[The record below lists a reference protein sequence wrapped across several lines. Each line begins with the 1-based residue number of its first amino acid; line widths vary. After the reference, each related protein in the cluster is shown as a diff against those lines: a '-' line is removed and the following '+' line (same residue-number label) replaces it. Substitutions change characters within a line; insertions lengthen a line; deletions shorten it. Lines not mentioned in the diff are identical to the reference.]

1 MACTK
6 PLWRCAAALTDVLL
20 SLLLLIPAEA
30 PGCSGDRPAA
40 EVAFAG
46 SFPEELAAEV
56 LVDLRADLVLSGREV
71 CPRSELVEAKTATR
85 TPVRLSTADG
95 RFVEVLVEG
104 GEAPLLRRVDL
115 LRTPADSRALT
126 LAVATAEL
134 LRVRWAVRPPPEE
147 PPPPPSTAPEQPAAE
162 VGAPPPIAQENT
174 AFSLAGRF
182 SAEHYG
188 GGQTHL
194 GPDLELSF
202 APWPALRLALELGY
216 RSGLTVSVAHGNVL
230 SSLWSAGLGARY
242 AFLEGD
248 LSLEA
253 ELSLR
258 AARLQVSGQAIA
270 PTTDRRA
277 EAWPLFARAG
287 ARAAVHPAR
296 WLALEARL
304 GAGLPL
310 RTFTATEGSAA
321 LTAMAGPELYASLGA
336 CFGF

>member
-20 SLLLLIPAEA
+20 FLLLIPAEA
-30 PGCSGDRPAA
+30 PGCSGDRPAV

-71 CPRSELVEAKTATR
+71 CPRSELPETRTGTR

-147 PPPPPSTAPEQPAAE
+147 APPPPSTAPEQPAAE
-162 VGAPPPIAQENT
+162 VGATPPIAQENT

-194 GPDLELSF
+194 GPDLELSC

-216 RSGLTVSVAHGNVL
+216 RSGLTVTVAHGNVL

-258 AARLQVSGQAIA
+258 AARLQISGQAIA

-310 RTFTATEGSAA
+310 RSFTATEGNAA

>member
-1 MACTK
+1 M
-6 PLWRCAAALTDVLL
+6 LL
-20 SLLLLIPAEA
+20 SLLLLLPAEA
-30 PGCSGDRPAA
+30 LPCSGDRPAV
-40 EVAFAG
+40 EVAFVG
-46 SFPEELAAEV
+46 SFPEGLAAEV
-56 LVDLRADLVLSGREV
+56 LVDLQADLVLTGREV
-71 CPRSELVEAKTATR
+71 CPRSELPEAQTATR
-85 TPVRLSTADG
+85 TPVRLTTADG
-95 RFVEVLVEG
+95 RLVEIRVEG
-104 GEAPLLRRVDL
+104 GQGPLLRRVDL

-134 LRVRWAVRPPPEE
+134 LRVRWAVRPPPGE
-147 PPPPPSTAPEQPAAE
+147 PPAPPESAPAQPAAE
-162 VGAPPPIAQENT
+162 VETPRPLAQENT

-216 RSGLTVSVAHGNVL
+216 RSGLTVTVAHGNVL

-242 AFLEGD
+242 AFIEGD

-258 AARLQVSGQAIA
+258 AARLQISGQAIA

-310 RTFTATEGSAA
+310 RSFTATEGSAP

>member
-1 MACTK
+1 M
-6 PLWRCAAALTDVLL
+6 LL
-20 SLLLLIPAEA
+20 SLLLLFPSEA
-30 PGCSGDRPAA
+30 LPCSGDRPAV
-40 EVAFAG
+40 EVAFVG
-46 SFPEELAAEV
+46 SFPEGLAAEV
-56 LVDLRADLVLSGREV
+56 LVDLQADLVLTGREV
-71 CPRSELVEAKTATR
+71 CPRSELPEARTATR

-95 RFVEVLVEG
+95 RLVEILVEG
-104 GEAPLLRRVDL
+104 GQGPLLRRVDL

-147 PPPPPSTAPEQPAAE
+147 PPAPPQSAPEQPAAE
-162 VGAPPPIAQENT
+162 VETPPPLAPENRGFT
-174 AFSLAGRF
+174 LAGRF

-216 RSGLTVSVAHGNVL
+216 RSGLTVTVAHGNVQ

-242 AFLEGD
+242 AFIEGD

-258 AARLQVSGQAIA
+258 AARLQISGQAIA

-287 ARAAVHPAR
+287 ARAALHPAR
-296 WLALEARL
+296 WLAVEARL

-310 RTFTATEGSAA
+310 RSFTATEGRAP